1 MFVKGYVIYMS
12 KNICK
17 NISKSLIG
25 KYSQKVLD
33 HAKQSATDGLKT
45 ASKRTMQKTTKGTVD
60 SIGHKIVDKNA
71 IVSRKSPQKSSGRVT
86 NGDFSYAK

>member
-1 MFVKGYVIYMS
+1 MS
-12 KNICK
+12 KNICE

-25 KYSQKVLD
+25 KCSQKILY

-60 SIGHKIVDKNA
+60 SIGHKIADKNA

-86 NGDFSYAK
+86 NADFSYAK

>member
-12 KNICK
+12 KNICE

-25 KYSQKVLD
+25 KCSQKILD

-60 SIGHKIVDKNA
+60 SIGHKIGDKKCNSLKK
-71 IVSRKSPQKSSGRVT
+71 ITTEEFRE
-86 NGDFSYAK
+86 SYKCRL